1 MEPLKALFVKLEENN
16 FNHADIFICMEWHGV
31 HGPAQA
37 LNDSEQSSGALFEII
52 ARDGVNLDGTF
63 EESR

>member
-1 MEPLKALFVKLEENN
+1 VEPLKALFVKLEENN

-37 LNDSEQSSGALFEII
+37 LNDSEQSSGALLRSLQEMEL
-52 ARDGVNLDGTF
+52 V
-63 EESR
+63 

>member
-1 MEPLKALFVKLEENN
+1 VEPLKALFVKLEENN

-37 LNDSEQSSGALFEII
+37 LNDSEQSSGALLRSLQEMEL
-52 ARDGVNLDGTF
+52 A
-63 EESR
+63 